1 MIAWIIMKL
10 TVRSAIKDI
19 VNEDNIESVK
29 LPGKNGEF
37 QVLNNHI
44 SLISSL
50 VIGCVKYLKN
60 NKELKIKIQS
70 GIAYVNNNNILV
82 LV

>member
-1 MIAWIIMKL
+1 MAWIIMKL
-10 TVRSAIKDI
+10 TIRSAIKDI

-60 NKELKIKIQS
+60 NKELKIEIQS

>member
-1 MIAWIIMKL
+1 MKL
-10 TVRSAIKDI
+10 TVRSATKDI

-29 LPGKNGEF
+29 LPGKKGEF

-44 SLISSL
+44 SIISSL
-50 VIGCVKYLKN
+50 VNGYVKYLKN
-60 NKELKIKIQS
+60 NKESKVEIQS

-82 LV
+82 LI